1 MGAGVREFPAGSV
14 SQTKPAEVR
23 FYIDADLLG
32 LARVL
37 AGLRPD
43 VTYPGDPGAVI
54 HKRLRPPCPITSPD
68 VKDSQWIPEVAR
80 RGWLIITR
88 DRHIQEH
95 RLEIQAVRT
104 HGARMIAL
112 TGEDANSRFAQLE
125 VVMCRWRDIERCA
138 SEAPPFIYSASRTVL
153 RAISL
158 T

>member
-1 MGAGVREFPAGSV
+1 MSRI
-14 SQTKPAEVR
+14 KPADVR

-37 AGLRPD
+37 AGLRHD

-54 HKRLRPPCPITSPD
+54 HKRSRPPCPITSPT
-68 VKDSQWIPEVAR
+68 VKDTQWIPEVAA

-95 RLEIQAVRT
+95 HLEIAAVRE
-104 HGARMIAL
+104 HRARMVAL
-112 TGEDANSRFAQLE
+112 TAADAGSVFAQLE
-125 VVMCRWRDIERCA
+125 VVMSRWRDLERCA
-138 SEAPPFIYSASRTVL
+138 SEPPPFIYAVTRTTM
-153 RAISL
+153 RSISL

>member
-1 MGAGVREFPAGSV
+1 MSRV
-14 SQTKPAEVR
+14 KPAEVR
-23 FYIDADLLG
+23 FYVDADLLG

-37 AGLRPD
+37 ASLRSD

-54 HKRLRPPCPITSPD
+54 HKRSRPACPITSPA
-68 VKDSQWIPEVAR
+68 VKDTQWIPEVAA

-95 RLEIQAVRT
+95 RLEIAAVRE
-104 HGARMIAL
+104 HQARMIAL
-112 TGEDANSRFAQLE
+112 TAADAGSVFAQLE

-138 SEAPPFIYSASRTVL
+138 SEPPPFIYAATRSTI
-153 RAISL
+153 RAIPL

>member
-1 MGAGVREFPAGSV
+1 V
-14 SQTKPAEVR
+14 SRTRAADVR

-37 AGLRPD
+37 ASLRAD

-54 HKRLRPPCPITSPD
+54 HKRHRPPCPITSPT
-68 VKDSQWIPEVAR
+68 VKDSDWIPEVAR

-95 RLEIQAVRT
+95 RLEIQAVRE
-104 HGARMIAL
+104 HGAAMIAL
-112 TGEDANSRFAQLE
+112 TGADAGSVFAQLE
-125 VVMCRWRDIERCA
+125 VVMCRWRDIERCV
-138 SEAPPFIYSASRTVL
+138 SEPPPFIYSATRTTL
-153 RAISL
+153 RAIPL